1 MATEG
6 KCQKNSN
13 EGIEQVTNPLFH
25 YLFNFSFYHLIEF
38 EDGKQCQTQN
48 NKREL
53 YKNIRQGR
61 LSQKYDY
68 LFHIIIINFF
78 FVKLTM

>member
-38 EDGKQCQTQN
+38 EDGK
-48 NKREL
+48 
-53 YKNIRQGR
+53 
-61 LSQKYDY
+61 
-68 LFHIIIINFF
+68 
-78 FVKLTM
+78 